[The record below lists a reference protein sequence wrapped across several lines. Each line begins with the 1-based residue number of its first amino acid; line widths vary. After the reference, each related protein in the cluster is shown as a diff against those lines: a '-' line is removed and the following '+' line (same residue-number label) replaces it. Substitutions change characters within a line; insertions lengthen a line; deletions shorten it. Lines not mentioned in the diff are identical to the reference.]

1 VISRL
6 LFMIDREIFTGELNV
21 VMFWHFCYRSL
32 LLLCGFPYLFMGRI
46 VSCMYTYSLFCLH
59 DTNVYI
65 RHWKKPVLRLSLN
78 STFSHVHFSWLNTT
92 MMENRVTL
100 NPTDLDDFDK
110 VNGTLFCIQ
119 TALFVK

>member
-46 VSCMYTYSLFCLH
+46 GSCMYTYSLFCSH

-65 RHWKKPVLRLSLN
+65 RHWKKTCVAVVTQFHLFP
-78 STFSHVHFSWLNTT
+78 WLFQLVEYNNDG
-92 MMENRVTL
+92 EQG
-100 NPTDLDDFDK
+100 DLES
-110 VNGTLFCIQ
+110 N
-119 TALFVK
+119 